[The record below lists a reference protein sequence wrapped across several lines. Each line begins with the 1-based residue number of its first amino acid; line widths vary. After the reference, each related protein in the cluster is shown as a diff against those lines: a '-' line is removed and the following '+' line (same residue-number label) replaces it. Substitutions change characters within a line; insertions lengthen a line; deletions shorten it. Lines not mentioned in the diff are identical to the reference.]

1 MNFAAWFTADNIWLG
16 VGFGGQ
22 ALFASRFIIQ
32 WFKSE
37 IVGRSVIPMAFWYCS
52 LGGGIVLLSYA
63 ISHSRPRHHHRP
75 DDGRHCLFA
84 QSLSYLPRKTG
95 REARGG
101 RRRRDV
107 LGEGR
112 WCVGG

>member
-1 MNFAAWFTADNIWLG
+1 MNFGAWFTVDNIWLG

-37 IVGRSVIPMAFWYCS
+37 LVGRSVIPMAFWYCS

-63 ISHSRPRHHHRP
+63 IHIRDPVIITGQTTGVIVYSRNI
-75 DDGRHCLFA
+75 
-84 QSLSYLPRKTG
+84 YLIFRQNRAEKQVEKSKG
-95 REARGG
+95 EAS
-101 RRRRDV
+101 
-107 LGEGR
+107 
-112 WCVGG
+112 

>member
-1 MNFAAWFTADNIWLG
+1 MNFGAWFTVDNIWLG

-37 IVGRSVIPMAFWYCS
+37 LVGRSVIPMAFWYCS

-63 ISHSRPRHHHRP
+63 IHIRDPVIITGQMTGVIVYSRNI
-75 DDGRHCLFA
+75 
-84 QSLSYLPRKTG
+84 YLIFRQKRAEKQTAKSES
-95 REARGG
+95 EAS
-101 RRRRDV
+101 
-107 LGEGR
+107 
-112 WCVGG
+112 